1 MQKNKLSLLL
11 NKSIELNNDN
21 QENKI
26 EEKKETK
33 KLALKYISEME
44 KECNNINKN
53 RFNLKKG
60 KKVREEIKN
69 TYYGQRMI
77 KKDLFFEFNHLSN
90 LPSISTDK
98 NIMLN
103 LWKKDMMKYCQL
115 TMDIKNNK
123 NKEFIQNLLRVYN

>member
-1 MQKNKLSLLL
+1 
-11 NKSIELNNDN
+11 
-21 QENKI
+21 
-26 EEKKETK
+26 
-33 KLALKYISEME
+33 ME

-77 KKDLFFEFNHLSN
+77 KKDLIFEFNHLSN

-103 LWKKDMMKYCQL
+103 LWKKDMMKYCQY
-115 TMDIKNNK
+115 T
-123 NKEFIQNLLRVYN
+123 F